1 VLILRVILSCYVLVW
16 LTFVVPGH
24 TRGKITIPGAQ
35 SVSISLEQDSCCSVK
50 APAGKSNHTPTQDER
65 KRCAVCYAIAC
76 FMPAPLLVVYSTPL
90 ALIELSHDRAAAQ
103 VASMSFPSPFWPA
116 APPTPL
122 A

>member
-1 VLILRVILSCYVLVW
+1 MLILRIILSGYVLVW

-24 TRGKITIPGAQ
+24 TRGKITIPGADSI
-35 SVSISLEQDSCCSVK
+35 SVSLQQDSCCSVK
-50 APAGKSNHTPTQDER
+50 SPPSSSDHTPTQDER
-65 KRCAVCYAIAC
+65 KRCAVCYAVAC
-76 FMPAPLLVVYSTPL
+76 FMPAPPLVVYSTPL

-103 VASMSFPSPFWPA
+103 VSSVSFPAPFWPT